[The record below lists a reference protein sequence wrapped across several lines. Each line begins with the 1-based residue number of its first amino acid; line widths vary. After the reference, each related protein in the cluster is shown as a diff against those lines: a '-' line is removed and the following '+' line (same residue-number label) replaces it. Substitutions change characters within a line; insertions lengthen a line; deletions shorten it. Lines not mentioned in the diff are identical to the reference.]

1 MDLKRC
7 EAFLSVVSCGSF
19 TAAAEVL
26 NYTQS
31 GVTRMMY
38 QLEQDLGFALFI
50 RQKRGVALTENGR
63 IMYPHIKEI
72 VDVNRR
78 AREVSDNIR
87 GVIKGAITVGCYYSV
102 SSILMPEILKKF
114 KEAFPLIKVKMIEG
128 GNTEMAKW
136 LNENAVDLC
145 FCGEPGKDIV
155 CDWIPLYKDP
165 MVVWLPPDHPK
176 SNEHTF
182 KIKDLEQEAFIHTSP
197 NHDTDQD
204 RLIEEEG
211 LHLNIQY
218 STQDGFT
225 TYNMVEAGL
234 GVSFNQKLISKKWNG
249 QVVEV
254 PLEPA
259 QYVNLGLA
267 VPSVKDA
274 SPATR
279 RFIDYIQKE
288 VAHEANSE
296 I

>member
-7 EAFLSVVSCGSF
+7 EAFLTIVSCGSF
-19 TAAAEVL
+19 TAAAEIL

-31 GVTRMMY
+31 GITRMMS

-50 RQKRGVALTENGR
+50 RQKRGVTLTENGR
-63 IMYPHIKEI
+63 IMYPLIKDI
-72 VDVNRR
+72 VQVNQR

-87 GVIKGAITVGCYYSV
+87 GVITGAITVGCYYSV

-145 FCGEPGKDIV
+145 FGGEPGKDV
-155 CDWIPLYKDP
+155 MCDWIPLYKDP
-165 MVVWLPPDHPK
+165 IVVWLPRDHAK
-176 SNEHTF
+176 AKDSAF
-182 KIKDLEQEAFIHTSP
+182 KIKELEEEAFIHTSP

-225 TYNMVEAGL
+225 TYNMVESGL
-234 GVSFNQKLISKKWNG
+234 GVSFNQKLISKKWHG
-249 QVVEV
+249 MVVEI

-259 QYVNLGLA
+259 RYVNLGLA
-267 VPSVKDA
+267 VPSIKDA

-279 RFIDYIQKE
+279 RFMDYIKNE
-288 VAHEANSE
+288 FVRV
-296 I
+296 